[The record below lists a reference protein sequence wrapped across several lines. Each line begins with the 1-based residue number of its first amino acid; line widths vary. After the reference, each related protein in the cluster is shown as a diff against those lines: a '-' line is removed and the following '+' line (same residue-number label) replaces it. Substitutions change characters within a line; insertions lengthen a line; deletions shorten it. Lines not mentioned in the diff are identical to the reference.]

1 MKTASEVGTQG
12 PGQDMPGKASNRAA
26 KAWMLA
32 LPYPRTSGNG
42 KTRHG
47 PGNRVYSTEEAR
59 QYELDV
65 KAAFVRSPFASIK
78 WGTEVGAQL
87 EVHFDA
93 WPPDRRERD
102 SDNVEKVLK
111 DALTKAGA
119 WTTDSNHL
127 IRRSVFTWH
136 EVDHEE
142 APNGVVLVSIKPFK
156 ESQ

>member
-1 MKTASEVGTQG
+1 MDTSKQAARQG
-12 PGQDMPGKASNRAA
+12 RAGRGSDRPAEAPGGLLVTR
-26 KAWMLA
+26 MLT

-42 KTRHG
+42 KSRVG
-47 PGNRVYSTEEAR
+47 PGSRVYSAEDSR

-65 KAAFVRSPFASIK
+65 KRVVVASR
-78 WGTEVGAQL
+78 WSGQTLDMPV

-111 DALTKAGA
+111 DALTKAGF
-119 WTTDSNHL
+119 WRTDSNHL

-136 EVDHEE
+136 DVDHEE
-142 APNGVVLVSIKPFK
+142 APNGVVVVSTKPFK